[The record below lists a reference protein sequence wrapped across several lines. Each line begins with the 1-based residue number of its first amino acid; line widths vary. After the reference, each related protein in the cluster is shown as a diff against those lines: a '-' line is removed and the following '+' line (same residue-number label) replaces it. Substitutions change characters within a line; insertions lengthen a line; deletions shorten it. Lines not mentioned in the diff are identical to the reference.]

1 MRKSLIIIT
10 CLLLTLVGSSAF
22 AQKKLGFSGR
32 PTNLH
37 EQNLANFI
45 DFDRIKNDLG
55 TREVIIRIGEYE
67 FKGELK
73 CPGLEVS
80 QEEMDKIADKVFKD
94 MNLTSGIME
103 RIENDLAANNLGPN
117 ADWMSLTEDLCAIAG
132 VGFPPASMLGDVVAV
147 ANGSESAQRGI
158 YNVAATFTITAVT
171 ATAAAAAGASAPVV
185 LPLTIAAAKVAN
197 VVTGGATL
205 YEKLPSAYKNIGK
218 VKDFLSELADG
229 NPTARRCMEGA
240 LIHTRYYKAVNAL
253 IAQEAMK
260 KKVGTW
266 QLNIDKA
273 QGKDKTLFG
282 VDVYQMAHLTM
293 HLEMQ
298 ERIGQDAKHN
308 WQGVY
313 KGKVRLR
320 FTHNLNEF
328 DEKFKSEVLPSL
340 PSAVYISYPD
350 DAKGPKSD
358 LVKDLENQDFTIEL
372 KSPDKTISSG
382 MKQTISLNGFQDKS
396 FFNCNKSITG
406 KVDYKAWKDGTL
418 KIAHIE
424 GKGLLDMN
432 FLGSLTDNKC
442 SAALNVLV
450 KDNSIK
456 AESIFQRYENELVSS
471 DKDEK
476 PVGVDGTIFSDLKRL
491 KFIEVS
497 SRKIEL

>member
-1 MRKSLIIIT
+1 M
-10 CLLLTLVGSSAF
+10 LLTLVGSSAF

-45 DFDRIKNDLG
+45 DFDLIKNDLG
-55 TREVIIRIGEYE
+55 TREVNVQIGEYE

-158 YNVAATFTITAVT
+158 YNVAATFTIAAVT

-260 KKVGTW
+260 KDVGTW

-273 QGKDKTLFG
+273 QDKDKPFFG
-282 VDVYQMAHLTM
+282 MGITQTAHLTM
-293 HLEMQ
+293 HLQMN
-298 ERIGQDAKHN
+298 ERIGQNAKHN

-313 KGKVRLR
+313 KGSVTLRL
-320 FTHNLNEF
+320 THNLQNF
-328 DEKFKSEVLPSL
+328 DKNFKNVVFSTLPK
-340 PSAVYISYPD
+340 AYYFTYPE
-350 DAKGPKSD
+350 DATGGNSS
-358 LVKDLENQDFTIEL
+358 LVKDIESSTFSIEL
-372 KSPDKTISSG
+372 KSSDKTISNG
-382 MKQTISLNGFQDKS
+382 MKQTFSLNGFQVKS
-396 FFNCNKSITG
+396 FFNCNKLIVG
-406 KVDYKAWKDGTL
+406 KANYGEWKNGGLRLSGSSGNKTVVV
-418 KIAHIE
+418 E
-424 GKGLLDMN
+424 GKGIMNLD
-432 FLGSLTDNKC
+432 FLGSLADNKC
-442 SAALNVLV
+442 TAVLQVFNQDDFFHVTGGGFLLHHGGMSPTNVSGRRV
-450 KDNSIK
+450 
-456 AESIFQRYENELVSS
+456 AE
-471 DKDEK
+471 
-476 PVGVDGTIFSDLKRL
+476 DGTIFSDLKRL